1 MGLLPAIVEG
11 QPRLGLPQAAAL
23 SAGSREVGS
32 HCYLG
37 LAKLLQRISTLRKR
51 KEEPLLC
58 FNPQQPQMGEQNKV
72 SALPPSPMLTNP
84 YSAWSP
90 AK

>member
-58 FNPQQPQMGEQNKV
+58 FNPQQPQMG
-72 SALPPSPMLTNP
+72 SRIRSLPCP
-84 YSAWSP
+84 P
-90 AK
+90 APC